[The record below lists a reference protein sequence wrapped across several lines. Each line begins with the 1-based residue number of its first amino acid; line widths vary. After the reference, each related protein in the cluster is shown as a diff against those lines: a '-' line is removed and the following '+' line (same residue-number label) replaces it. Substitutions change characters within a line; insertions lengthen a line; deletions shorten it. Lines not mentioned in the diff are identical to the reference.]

1 MKHAFPIR
9 GVAAFVLATL
19 AWTLV
24 ASAGDSLYG
33 KVIAVESADKVVFD
47 YGAGRY
53 ELKLVGIEVPRD
65 TLAATDARKFVTDL
79 VLNKNVRMRFEGR
92 DPDGTMRARLF
103 TDDPQR
109 GIQEVNVEL
118 VRAGLV
124 QPGPGGEYKY
134 DELRKAEGEA
144 KAARRGL
151 WSTTQPQ

>member
-9 GVAAFVLATL
+9 SLAAFVLATL
-19 AWTLV
+19 AWSSS

-33 KVIAVESADKVVFD
+33 KVVAVERADKVVFD
-47 YGAGRY
+47 YGEGRY
-53 ELKLVGIEVPRD
+53 ELKLVGIELPRD
-65 TLAATDARKFVTDL
+65 TRTASDARNFVSNL

-124 QPGPGGEYKY
+124 QSGPGGEYKY
-134 DELRKAEGEA
+134 DELQRAERDA

-151 WSTTQPQ
+151 WSSTQPQ